1 MSSTIKNNSPESMC
15 PGISS
20 KKPCTSGLYFFLSEN
35 SAKQVPRKYI
45 HYRPARLIKGRRWY
59 IEFYYKN
66 GKGKFER
73 FRIFENVNKFKD
85 LEFSLDYVDTIN
97 KALQRGY
104 NPFEQAAPEPEEM
117 TITEAIN
124 FAIEK
129 QKGKG
134 LVKETIE
141 KYEYAARLVIN
152 WTAANK
158 LSDRSARDIQK
169 KNIQSIL
176 EEYKDGGDKLS
187 NRQYNNMK
195 GYLSAIFAILVRSEV
210 IEKNPVSLISSL
222 KTKVTKHQY
231 YDEKL
236 FPKITAIIKENDKY
250 LWYAV
255 MWVYYLGVRSGKE
268 LRLMKVGDILD
279 EGKYFRFRA
288 EATKA
293 NRDDVLPIDPN
304 LKVIIEEMNLLVADK
319 KKYIFG
325 VHKEPSFKPV
335 NEEYFSNRFAKIR
348 KDAGLSQSFTL
359 YSYKH
364 SRVVHLLR
372 DGAKLSDVS
381 KLMRH
386 KDISVTAIYARDLGV
401 DFDSKELEKLTRK
414 I

>member
-1 MSSTIKNNSPESMC
+1 MC

-45 HYRPARLIKGRRWY
+45 HYRPARLIKGSRWY

-152 WTAANK
+152 WLEDNGLK
-158 LSDRSARDIQK
+158 DHSV
-169 KNIQSIL
+169 NSIRKQHIERL
-176 EEYKDGGDKLS
+176 LYEYKKDRIWS
-187 NRQYNNMK
+187 NTQYNNTK
-195 GYLSAIFAILVRSEV
+195 NYISSIFSCLQKSDL
-210 IEKNPVSLISSL
+210 IESNPVALIPSL
-222 KTKVTKHQY
+222 KSKVTKHQY
-231 YDEKL
+231 YDDKL
-236 FPKITAIIKENDKY
+236 FPKITAVIKENDKY

>member
-1 MSSTIKNNSPESMC
+1 MC
-15 PGISS
+15 PDISS
-20 KKPCTSGLYFFLSEN
+20 KKPCTSGLYFFLTES

-45 HYRPARLIKGRRWY
+45 HYRPARLVKGKRWY

-66 GKGKFER
+66 KGKFIR

-141 KYEYAARLVIN
+141 KYEYAARLVIS
-152 WTAANK
+152 W
-158 LSDRSARDIQK
+158 
-169 KNIQSIL
+169 L
-176 EEYKDGGDKLS
+176 EEENLSCVPPTTIHKHHIEKLLSEYKEENGWG
-187 NRQYNNMK
+187 NRQYNNMRN
-195 GYLSAIFAILVRSEV
+195 YMNVIFAFLLKQELISS
-210 IEKNPVSLISSL
+210 NPVTSIESL
-222 KTKVTKHQY
+222 KTKTTKHSY
-231 YDEKL
+231 YDKDL
-236 FPKITAIIKENDKY
+236 FPKVTRIIKENDSY

-279 EGKYFRFRA
+279 GGTSFRFRA
-288 EATKA
+288 EATKT
-293 NRDDVLPIDPN
+293 NREDILPIDPN
-304 LKVIIEEMNLLVADK
+304 LKVIIEEMNLLSYDK

-325 VHKEPSFKPV
+325 VNKEPSFKPV
-335 NEEYFSNRFAKIR
+335 NEDYFSSRFSKIR
-348 KDAGLSQSFTL
+348 KVAGLDTNFTL

-364 SRVVHLLR
+364 SRIIHLLK
-372 DGAKLSDVS
+372 DGAKLADIS

-401 DFDSKELEKLTRK
+401 DFDSTELEKLTRK